1 MRFSE
6 ESELMFRRQPE
17 CTRLGD
23 RFIYGESL
31 LPGDPWDLPENL
43 VRHAID
49 PRSRPIHLS
58 EQHHF
63 FYSVFDRRGLLMR
76 MSMDMM
82 LSGRSRH
89 SLYRSHVTDPGGIEY
104 LWVLDALTQFY
115 VPKSGKTKRE
125 PQRCIWLWRVPRSAC
140 RDGSQPCPA
149 QTGAVR
155 IFIGNSG
162 KAGR

>member
-49 PRSRPIHLS
+49 PRSR
-58 EQHHF
+58 
-63 FYSVFDRRGLLMR
+63 
-76 MSMDMM
+76 
-82 LSGRSRH
+82 RSF
-89 SLYRSHVTDPGGIEY
+89 SRSSTTFSTACLIAV
-104 LWVLDALTQFY
+104 
-115 VPKSGKTKRE
+115 
-125 PQRCIWLWRVPRSAC
+125 AC
-140 RDGSQPCPA
+140 RCGCPW
-149 QTGAVR
+149 
-155 IFIGNSG
+155 I
-162 KAGR
+162 